1 MYSKLRELHAKYGPQ
16 VEIVLFPSDE
26 FGQQEL
32 PSEQIPDF
40 VKGYQLPTD
49 GGGCTLMQKVNVNG
63 PAADPVFKLAKSAFP
78 GDISWNF
85 AGIFIFDKHGK
96 PVGRFSARELSKVEA
111 TLDALLT
118 DKEL

>member
-1 MYSKLRELHAKYGPQ
+1 MQKLR
-16 VEIVLFPSDE
+16 
-26 FGQQEL
+26 
-32 PSEQIPDF
+32 
-40 VKGYQLPTD
+40 
-49 GGGCTLMQKVNVNG
+49 CTTWLGRVIALQGLLGLVSKMSLLMQKVNVNG

-85 AGIFIFDKHGK
+85 AGIFIFDKNGK

-111 TLDALLT
+111 TLDALVT

>member
-1 MYSKLRELHAKYGPQ
+1 MYSKLRELHAKYVPQ
-16 VEIVLFPSDE
+16 VEILLFPSDE

-40 VKGYQLPTD
+40 VKGYQLPID